1 MNTATPSK
9 NTSARRQETSV
20 FQSGNSQ
27 AVRIPKEFQLHT
39 KRVEI
44 FREGRSIVLRPK
56 PMTAAEALDDLPVL
70 TEAEAEALDQ
80 AMEQLDDLPP
90 LDEPVWESPEKV
102 SKKTRRRA

>member
-1 MNTATPSK
+1 MSAAVSSK
-9 NTSARRQETSV
+9 NPSVRSRETSV

-70 TEAEAEALDQ
+70 TEAEAEALDR
-80 AMEQLDDLPP
+80 ALEQLDDLPP
-90 LDEPVWESPEKV
+90 LDEPVWEVTEKV
-102 SKKTRRRA
+102 GKKTRQRA

>member
-1 MNTATPSK
+1 MATEFSSK
-9 NTSARRQETSV
+9 NPSVRRQETSV

-27 AVRIPKEFQLHT
+27 AVRIPKEFQLNT

-70 TEAEAEALDQ
+70 TEAEAAALDR

-90 LDEPVWESPEKV
+90 LDEPVWGATEKA
-102 SKKTRRRA
+102 SKKTRRA